1 MWIIV
6 AIICA
11 ALAAL
16 LYKYVFRTSG
26 PNPFDIDT
34 REPLKPLVTQKK
46 EKNKVLKQG
55 FLASKVPEK
64 LDAIVIGSGIGGL
77 GVAVLLAKVGK
88 RVLVLEQH
96 DRAGGCCHT
105 FTEKGFEF
113 DVGIHY
119 IGDLYNSTSA
129 GTGFNLWSYSEKMP
143 QDCYCVFECVTILI
157 NKCRE
162 LCSLSLLRENKFE
175 SRGIFQSNVFYK
187 ALLTSADVPKC
198 CTETQPKTPNSK
210 QCRC

>member
-1 MWIIV
+1 MWIII

-11 ALAAL
+11 ALAAF
-16 LYKYVFRTSG
+16 LYNYVFRTSG

-77 GVAVLLAKVGK
+77 GLAVLLAKVGK

-113 DVGIHY
+113 DVDHY
-119 IGDLYNSTSA
+119 LGATSPSSLKA
-129 GTGFNLWSYSEKMP
+129 SLTQAQGTGFNLWSYSQRSEKMP
-143 QDCYCVFECVTILI
+143 QVGYCVFEGVTILI
-157 NKCRE
+157 NE
-162 LCSLSLLRENKFE
+162 
-175 SRGIFQSNVFYK
+175 
-187 ALLTSADVPKC
+187 
-198 CTETQPKTPNSK
+198 
-210 QCRC
+210 